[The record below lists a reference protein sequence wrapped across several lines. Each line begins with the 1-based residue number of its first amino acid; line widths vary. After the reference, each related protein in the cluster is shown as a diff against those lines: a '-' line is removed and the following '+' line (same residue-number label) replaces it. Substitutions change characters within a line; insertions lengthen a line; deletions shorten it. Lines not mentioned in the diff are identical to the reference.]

1 MMCLL
6 IKQTDRNSTYQD
18 KKSRKSYQQKQIQG
32 QELTKSEKSRIT
44 DSGYDLKE
52 LEK

>member
-6 IKQTDRNSTYQD
+6 TKQTDRNSNYQD

-32 QELTKSEKSRIT
+32 QELTKPKKPRIT
-44 DSGYDLKE
+44 DSGYDLTE